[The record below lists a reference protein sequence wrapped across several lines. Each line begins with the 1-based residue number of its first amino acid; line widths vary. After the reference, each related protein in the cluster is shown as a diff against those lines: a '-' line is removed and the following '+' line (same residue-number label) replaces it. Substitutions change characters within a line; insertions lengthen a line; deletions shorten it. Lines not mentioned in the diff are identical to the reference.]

1 VPSLALSA
9 SAIGT
14 CSAPLGSPVL
24 AVVVHEHAADA
35 VRAGFERMTRDRLR
49 MDATS
54 ENQDPR
60 RRDVLALH
68 LLQKVGIRKGALQGV
83 QFRHFNHAQKRLTI
97 FTKGGK
103 VQTVPVVDRPSG
115 TSSSATFSIGA
126 RRLTNI

>member
-1 VPSLALSA
+1 
-9 SAIGT
+9 
-14 CSAPLGSPVL
+14 
-24 AVVVHEHAADA
+24 
-35 VRAGFERMTRDRLR
+35 MTRDRLR